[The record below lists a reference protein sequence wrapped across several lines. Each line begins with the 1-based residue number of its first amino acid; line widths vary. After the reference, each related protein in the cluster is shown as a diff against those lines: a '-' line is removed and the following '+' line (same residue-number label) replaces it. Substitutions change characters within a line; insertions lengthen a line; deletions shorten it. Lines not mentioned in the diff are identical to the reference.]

1 LAGSP
6 TSGRALDRLLP
17 AIKRADDRFGAA
29 LAPILAAAATLV
41 LVIPTLA
48 PGVLDWDTAEFQTVG
63 PVLGVAHPTG
73 YPAYVILGWLA
84 SIVLPFGDPA
94 YRMNLLQAFTAAGAV
109 AVTAAIV
116 QHLSGMRWVALAS
129 GLLFLT
135 MPLAAREAVQMP
147 VSSFATGPTL
157 WTISTHADPHL
168 LHLALVGL
176 IFLLLLAWDRRRHSP
191 DEETARRSGRW
202 LVAAAGVYGVAVANH
217 SLALLLPPAI
227 GLFVLAA
234 APGILLERR
243 LVLTCAGVM
252 AATIVL
258 LFAELPVRAAMNAP
272 LVYGRPDTL
281 GGFTYI
287 VLGEQFRGSL
297 VQPFSDLPEK
307 FALVMSALAGWLGPL
322 SFLAAAGFGSSLIR
336 RPRYVL
342 LAGLTAATACW
353 FSASYANADISRYFL
368 VPLFVAYTFVGLGLA
383 DCVTVA
389 AWALGAAYSGPSEVE
404 EVEGLQESEVGVAE
418 PAGGAEDAASG
429 AEESDYD
436 FDYQDAGS
444 ALPGPPWLIVA
455 VELVVAVAVIAGC
468 LTVVPERWQV
478 PSAEHPGGVSLTDR
492 TYPSTWLHAILAS
505 PSEGGLPE
513 DSVIVSWW
521 SASTLLWYGQRVERL
536 RPDVYIVD
544 DRTRLDDNLGEVWD
558 VIDRFLGQR
567 PVFVIRMNGG
577 RDGMEVISA
586 MYDLV
591 ERPLPDGSTVRQV
604 ISKKG
609 MP

>member
-1 LAGSP
+1 MRSLAGP
-6 TSGRALDRLLP
+6 
-17 AIKRADDRFGAA
+17 A
-29 LAPILAAAATLV
+29 LAPFIGAVVTLA

-109 AVTAAIV
+109 AGTVAIV
-116 QHLSGMRWVALAS
+116 QYLSGMRWVALAS

-135 MPLAAREAVQMP
+135 MPLAAREGIQLP

-168 LHLALVGL
+168 FHLALVTL
-176 IFLLLLAWDRRRHSP
+176 VFLLLLIWDRRRHSP
-191 DEETARRSGRW
+191 DEETAHRSGRW

-227 GLFVLAA
+227 GLFVLAV
-234 APGILLERR
+234 APGIFLERR

-252 AATIVL
+252 AATIAL
-258 LFAELPVRAAMNAP
+258 LFAELPIRAAMNAP

-281 GGFTYI
+281 GGFAYI

-297 VQPFSDLPEK
+297 VQPFNDLPEK
-307 FALVMSALAGWLGPL
+307 FALVMSALANWLGPL

-389 AWALGAAYSGPSEVE
+389 AWALGVVYSGPSEAQGVD
-404 EVEGLQESEVGVAE
+404 GLLEAEDLGAVE
-418 PAGGAEDAASG
+418 PAVGAEDAAGG
-429 AEESDYD
+429 ADDYD
-436 FDYQDAGS
+436 DEDAGA
-444 ALPGPPWLIVA
+444 ALPGPPWLIAA
-455 VELVVAVAVIAGC
+455 VELVVAAAVIAGC

-478 PSAEHPGGVSLTDR
+478 PSAEHPGGVSLADR
-492 TYPSTWLHAILAS
+492 TYPSTWLHAIFAS

-536 RPDVYIVD
+536 RPDIYIVD

-567 PVFVIRMNGG
+567 SVFVIRMTGG
-577 RDGMEVISA
+577 KDGMDVIRA
-586 MYDLV
+586 TYDLA
-591 ERPLPDGSTVRQV
+591 ERPLPDGSTVWQV

>member
-1 LAGSP
+1 MAAGRLSPELSQRLRSLAGP
-6 TSGRALDRLLP
+6 
-17 AIKRADDRFGAA
+17 A
-29 LAPILAAAATLV
+29 LAPLIGAVVTLV

-109 AVTAAIV
+109 AGTVAIV
-116 QHLSGMRWVALAS
+116 QRLSGMRWVALAS

-135 MPLAAREAVQMP
+135 MPLAAREGIQLP

-168 LHLALVGL
+168 FHLALATL
-176 IFLLLLAWDRRRHSP
+176 IFLLLLTWDQRRHSA

-227 GLFVLAA
+227 GLFVLAV
-234 APGILLERR
+234 APGIFLERR
-243 LVLTCAGVM
+243 LVLTCTGVM
-252 AATIVL
+252 VATIAL
-258 LFAELPVRAAMNAP
+258 LFAELPIRAAMNAP

-281 GGFTYI
+281 DGFAYI

-297 VQPFSDLPEK
+297 VEPFRDLPDK
-307 FALVMSALAGWLGPL
+307 FAVVMSALANWLGPL

-342 LAGLTAATACW
+342 LAGLTAATALW

-389 AWALGAAYSGPSEVE
+389 AWALGIVYYGPSEA
-404 EVEGLQESEVGVAE
+404 QEAGELRETEDLGPAE
-418 PAGGAEDAASG
+418 PAMGAEDAPG
-429 AEESDYD
+429 GLDDYE
-436 FDYQDAGS
+436 DARA

-478 PSAEHPGGVSLTDR
+478 PSAEHPGGVSLADR
-492 TYPSTWLHAILAS
+492 TYPSTWLHAIFAS

-536 RPDVYIVD
+536 RPDIYIVD

-567 PVFVIRMNGG
+567 PVFVIRMTGG
-577 RDGMEVISA
+577 RDGMDVISA
-586 MYDLV
+586 TYDLA
-591 ERPLPDGSTVRQV
+591 ERPLPDGSTVWQV